1 MILSF
6 YDSMNAV
13 LLDHLQ
19 IKAGQTVPTTDMVT
33 KKAVTTPYLWTTVNV
48 FMAKKLQFTVEKT
61 SLWWLL
67 PMSVLS
73 NWSEHH

>member
-13 LLDHLQ
+13 LPDIPQ
-19 IKAGQTVPTTDMVT
+19 IKPGQTVPATDMVT
-33 KKAVTTPYLWTTVNV
+33 KKAVTTPHLWTTVNV
-48 FMAKKLQFTVEKT
+48 FMTKKLQLTAKTT

-67 PMSVLS
+67 EISFLA

>member
-6 YDSMNAV
+6 YDSMNAI

-33 KKAVTTPYLWTTVNV
+33 KKTVTTPHLQTKVIV
-48 FMAKKLQFTVEKT
+48 FMAKKLQFTAEIP

-67 PMSVLS
+67 PISVLA